1 VFVLVLAL
9 YAGVYFMARPSRFDV
24 SVNGV
29 EVVFPFWTRGVP
41 ARGLVGARELS
52 ARDFQREF
60 GWGLRIGVGGLWG
73 VFGWL
78 WTRRGLVEVY
88 VSRTDGWC
96 SWSAGRGVPSC

>member
-1 VFVLVLAL
+1 
-9 YAGVYFMARPSRFDV
+9 
-24 SVNGV
+24 
-29 EVVFPFWTRGVP
+29 
-41 ARGLVGARELS
+41 
-52 ARDFQREF
+52 
-60 GWGLRIGVGGLWG
+60 LRIGVGGLWG